1 MARAGR
7 TVRAQITPGAPRVPT
22 LAALSIMRRAR
33 AQVAPSDVPRLE
45 MLVSTARLPSMPA
58 HEVGLYVRMLVERYL
73 GTTAGQLAELQA
85 ATAKSRVSRLEPCR
99 DALNASQRP
108 TRGRMG
114 RRNSLS
120 TESMFACGG
129 RNSIQALQ
137 VPDHMLNLAF

>member
-1 MARAGR
+1 M
-7 TVRAQITPGAPRVPT
+7 
-22 LAALSIMRRAR
+22 
-33 AQVAPSDVPRLE
+33 QVAPSDVPRLE

-99 DALNASQRP
+99 DASTASQRGP
-108 TRGRMG
+108 ARGRMG

-137 VPDHMLNLAF
+137 VPDHMINLAF